1 MDKIK
6 VILFAMTGFGNNA
19 FKILKRQPFI
29 ELIGVVTPKRKE
41 TPFPYYKCRQIQ
53 DEAIDSGIAL
63 YEGLILKE
71 TKACELLR
79 ALSPDL
85 IVVSTFRQIIP
96 EDIISIPKLGII
108 NIHPSLLPRYRGPT
122 PTHWV
127 LANREK
133 QTGVT
138 VHFIEDE
145 RIDSGRIIAQ
155 RRLDILSSDTEDI
168 LRKKL
173 AVLSEK
179 ALVDALPL
187 VMKEDRKT
195 FVAQDEAEATYF
207 PKPTVQGSRL

>member
-1 MDKIK
+1 LDKIK

-19 FKILKRQPFI
+19 FKVLKRQPFI
-29 ELIGVVTPKRKE
+29 ELIGVFTPKRKE
-41 TPFPYYKCRQIQ
+41 TPFPYYKCRKIQ
-53 DEAIDSGIAL
+53 DEVIDNGIAL
-63 YEGLILKE
+63 YEGSILKE

-96 EDIISIPKLGII
+96 EDIISIPKLGIV
-108 NIHPSLLPRYRGPT
+108 NIHPSLLPKYRGPT

-133 QTGVT
+133 QTGIT
-138 VHFIEDE
+138 IHFIEDE

-155 RRLDILSSDTEDI
+155 RRLDILHSDTEGI

-173 AVLSEK
+173 AALSEK
-179 ALVDALPL
+179 ALVDALLL
-187 VMKEDRKT
+187 VMKEDRKA
-195 FVAQDEAEATYF
+195 FIAQDEKKASYY
-207 PKPTVQGSRL
+207 PKPKV